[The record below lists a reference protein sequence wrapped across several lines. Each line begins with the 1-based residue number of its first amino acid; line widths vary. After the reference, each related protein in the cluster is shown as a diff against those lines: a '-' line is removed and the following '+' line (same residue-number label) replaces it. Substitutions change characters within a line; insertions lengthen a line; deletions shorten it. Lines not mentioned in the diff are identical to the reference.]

1 MMKKSIVP
9 FLGLS
14 VLAMGAFA
22 QDRLELTAKM
32 PDLVNGEVVYL
43 WNPIDKGTDS
53 TYVKDKSFSFS
64 KPMKG
69 GGSTFILASGKD
81 VEKTGLGVVMYLEAG
96 KMNIQG
102 NGTGFKGATMTGDAF
117 VSEWVALEKGMKETY
132 DHISKI
138 DELSLEYAEATK
150 LGDEAVAKSIG
161 AQISLLRQKVITT
174 GKNWLDTHLSW
185 GSSAYLVNAV
195 LAEMLSEQEKLD
207 YLNKFT
213 GNARN
218 QITTAMLSSFTGS
231 SEQWV
236 DKQAP
241 GFVQPDVN
249 GKILRLEDFKGK
261 YVLVDFWASWCTPC
275 RVEIPELKS
284 VYEKYKDKNF
294 TILSISLDKDKEKW
308 MNALTHEQ
316 MSWPQLSDLKGDQN
330 SAAKAYKVLGIPA
343 NFLIDPNGKIIATG
357 IRDYIPGNKTLD
369 KFLNKLIK

>member
-1 MMKKSIVP
+1 MKKSIMP

-14 VLAMGAFA
+14 VLTISAFA
-22 QDRLELTAKM
+22 QDKLELTAKM

-64 KPMKG
+64 KPMRG

-81 VEKTGLGVVMYLEAG
+81 VEKTGLGIVMYLEAG

-102 NGTGFKGATMTGDAF
+102 NGTGFKDATMTGDAF

-132 DHISKI
+132 DNISKI
-138 DELSLEYAEATK
+138 DELSLEYDEAKK
-150 LGDEAVAKSIG
+150 LGDEAATKSIG

-174 GKNWLDTHLSW
+174 GKNWLDNHLSW

-195 LAEMLSEQEKLD
+195 LSQMLSEEEKLD

-213 GNARN
+213 GNAKN

-231 SEQWV
+231 TEQWM

-249 GKILRLEDFKGK
+249 GKTLSLEDFKGK

-308 MNALTHEQ
+308 MSALTHEQ
-316 MSWPQLSDLKGDQN
+316 MTWPQLSDLKGDQN

-343 NFLIDPNGKIIATG
+343 NFLIDPNGKIIAVG

-369 KFLNKLIK
+369 KFLSKLIK

>member
-1 MMKKSIVP
+1 MKKSIMP

-14 VLAMGAFA
+14 VLTISAFS
-22 QDRLELTAKM
+22 QQTLELTAKM
-32 PDLVNGEVVYL
+32 PELVNGEVVYL

-64 KPMKG
+64 KPMRG

-81 VEKTGLGVVMYLEAG
+81 AEKTGLGIVMYLEAG

-117 VSEWVALEKGMKETY
+117 VSEWLALEKAMKETY
-132 DHISKI
+132 DNISKI
-138 DELSLEYAEATK
+138 DELSLEYEEASK
-150 LGDEAVAKSIG
+150 LGDESATKSIG
-161 AQISLLRQKVITT
+161 AQVTLLRQKVIAA
-174 GKNWLDTHLSW
+174 GKNWLDNHLSW

-195 LAEMLSEQEKLD
+195 FSQVLSEEEKLD

-213 GNARN
+213 GNAKN

-241 GFVQPDVN
+241 GFTQPDVN
-249 GKILRLEDFKGK
+249 GKTLSLEDFKGK

-308 MNALTHEQ
+308 MSALTQEQ
-316 MSWPQLSDLKGDQN
+316 MTWPQLSDLKGDQN

-343 NFLIDPNGKIIATG
+343 NFLIDPNGKIIAVG

-369 KFLNKLIK
+369 KFLSKLIK

>member
-1 MMKKSIVP
+1 MKKSIVP
-9 FLGLS
+9 FLGLT
-14 VLAMGAFA
+14 VLSMGAFA
-22 QDRLELTAKM
+22 QDKLELTAKM

-81 VEKTGLGVVMYLEAG
+81 SEKTGLGMIIYLEAG
-96 KMNIQG
+96 KMHIQG
-102 NGTGFKGATMTGDAF
+102 NGTGFKDATMTGDAF
-117 VSEWVALEKGMKETY
+117 VSQWVALEKGMKETY
-132 DHISKI
+132 DNISKL
-138 DELSLEYAEATK
+138 DELSLEFAEASK
-150 LGDEAVAKSIG
+150 LGDEAAVKSIG
-161 AQISLLRQKVITT
+161 AQSSILRQKVIAA
-174 GKNWLDTHLSW
+174 GKNWLDSHLSW

-195 LAEMLSEQEKLD
+195 LSEMLTEQEKLD

-213 GNARN
+213 GNAKN
-218 QITTAMLSSFTGS
+218 QLTTAMLASFSGS

-236 DKQAP
+236 NKQAP
-241 GFVQPDVN
+241 NFFQPDAN
-249 GKILRLEDFKGK
+249 GKVLSLDNFKGK

-308 MNALTHEQ
+308 MEAMNHEQ

-343 NFLIDPNGKIIATG
+343 NFLVDPSGKIIAAG
-357 IRDYIPGNKTLD
+357 IRDYNPGSKALD
-369 KFLNKLIK
+369 KFLSKLIK

>member
-1 MMKKSIVP
+1 MKKSIMP

-14 VLAMGAFA
+14 VLTISAFS
-22 QDRLELTAKM
+22 QQTLELTAKM
-32 PDLVNGEVVYL
+32 PELVNGEVVYL

-64 KPMKG
+64 KPMRG

-81 VEKTGLGVVMYLEAG
+81 AEKTGLGIVMYLEAG

-117 VSEWVALEKGMKETY
+117 VSEWLALDKAMKETY
-132 DHISKI
+132 DNISKI
-138 DELSLEYAEATK
+138 DELSLEYEEASK
-150 LGDEAVAKSIG
+150 LGDESATKSIG
-161 AQISLLRQKVITT
+161 AQVTLLRQKVIAA
-174 GKNWLDTHLSW
+174 GKNWLDNHLSW

-195 LAEMLSEQEKLD
+195 FSQMLSEEEKLG

-213 GNARN
+213 GNAKN

-236 DKQAP
+236 DKLAP
-241 GFVQPDVN
+241 GFTQPDVN
-249 GKILRLEDFKGK
+249 GKTLSLEDFKGK

-308 MNALTHEQ
+308 MSALTQEQ
-316 MSWPQLSDLKGDQN
+316 MTWPQLSDLKGDQN

-343 NFLIDPNGKIIATG
+343 NFLIDPNGKIIAVG

-369 KFLNKLIK
+369 KFLSKLIK